1 MTSEGGEK
9 EAAEKRVA
17 KLVAEAAEAEDR
29 RNVTQKELR
38 EQLDDTVTSALER
51 FETSFKA
58 SIAESLESVRNGLR
72 DEFHR
77 SLPDFGIIKQEAAD
91 LKEQVHNLSDG
102 LNSLTAKFH
111 DHVDDIES
119 ADLKRDAAQKTH
131 LQILEAK
138 QKTVLSDIR
147 GKALKIKGESVD
159 TEDIVKTVL
168 AQIEP
173 RLVTL
178 ASGQQQ
184 LSRSHG
190 PELSTNEFYGQAPK
204 FPQHLLL
211 SDRTSHIHAAIE
223 EGHYFKAG
231 INPELQ
237 LSKFKQQNINF
248 SRLADIEKP
257 WEEYIYGA
265 DYFHRYQQEDMVEE
279 VTATST

>member
-173 RLVTL
+173 
-178 ASGQQQ
+178 
-184 LSRSHG
+184 
-190 PELSTNEFYGQAPK
+190 ELSTNEFYGQAPK